1 MLENSAVGT
10 KFRIGGGGGRFPLR
24 YGVGRPDRAERS
36 GLKIFPVGGGGGGGG
51 DLLKSYRGF

>member
-10 KFRIGGGGGRFPLR
+10 KFRIDGGGGRFPLR
-24 YGVGRPDRAERS
+24 YGVRAERS
-36 GLKIFPVGGGGGGGG
+36 GLKIFPVGGGGGGG